1 MTSKAPPFPIAAVS
15 ETAGFTPQWCRPQTN
30 KHRPHNPTPKSRS
43 TTNQPRAQMTSKVT
57 LPVAAVSETAGF
69 TPQWCRPQTNDYWPL
84 NPAPKSRF
92 TSQQFRATSP

>member
-1 MTSKAPPFPIAAVS
+1 MTSKA
-15 ETAGFTPQWCRPQTN
+15 
-30 KHRPHNPTPKSRS
+30 
-43 TTNQPRAQMTSKVT
+43 T

-69 TPQWCRPQTNDYWPL
+69 RPQWCRPQTNDQRPY